1 MPDVDDDLEYVG
13 LMALAW
19 DPLRGDTST
28 WPDRKFFLDRIHELG
43 EPVLDVGCGTGR
55 LLLDF
60 LALGIDI
67 DGVEISPD
75 MLAVL
80 GTKAADAG
88 LAVEG
93 RIHEG
98 AMESMALPR
107 RYRLVLVPSS
117 SFQLVLD
124 PAAATA
130 AMARF
135 AAHLEPGGTLIMPWI
150 DIALDH
156 PDGAAER
163 FTDEATLPDGTT
175 IRRTFVG
182 TFDPATG
189 FESTDDHYERLRDGV
204 VIDEQRIVRSPATR
218 HYERDEIT
226 ALHEVAGLVELRFVS
241 GFTMAPAQADDRVV
255 TTLARRPA

>member
-1 MPDVDDDLEYVG
+1 MDADLEYVG

-19 DPLRGDTST
+19 DPLRGDTSS
-28 WPDRKFFLDRIHELG
+28 WPDRDFFLDRIRELG

-75 MLAVL
+75 MLAIL
-80 GTKAADAG
+80 RANAAGAG
-88 LAVEG
+88 RDVDG
-93 RIHEG
+93 RIHQA
-98 AMESMALPR
+98 AMESMSLPR

-135 AAHLEPGGTLIMPWI
+135 VEHLEPGGTLIMPWI

-156 PDGAAER
+156 PDGADER
-163 FTDEATLPDGTT
+163 FTDEGALPDGTL

-189 FESTDDHYERLRDGV
+189 FESTEDHYERMRDGV

-218 HYERDEIT
+218 HYERDEII
-226 ALHEVAGLVELRFVS
+226 ALHAAAGLEDLRFVS
-241 GFTMAPAQADDRVV
+241 GFTMAPAHDGDRIV